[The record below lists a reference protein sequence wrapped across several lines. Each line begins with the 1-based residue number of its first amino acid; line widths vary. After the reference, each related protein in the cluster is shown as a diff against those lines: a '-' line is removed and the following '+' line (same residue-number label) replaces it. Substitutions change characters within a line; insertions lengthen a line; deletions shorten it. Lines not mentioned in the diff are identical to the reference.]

1 MYGTYPDGQKTIT
14 AQEAK
19 ILTDGQLAQPAAWRA
34 PELAIVVPTLNE
46 RPNIVPLLERLRN
59 TLTGVMYEVVF
70 VDDDSSDGTSEAIRE
85 ISQMVPNVRVVQ
97 RIGRRGLASACIE
110 GMLATSAPYL
120 AVMDGDLQ
128 HDESVLPRMWEK
140 IRSGQ
145 YDLVIGSRNVV
156 GGSMGEFS
164 RARVA
169 LSNLGLRVSRLVS
182 KHDLS
187 DPMSGF
193 FVLTREFLNR
203 VVRRTTGVGF
213 KILLDLVASS
223 PTPVRIAEVPFTF
236 RNRLQGESKLDINV
250 GLEYLYLVADKLI
263 GRWLP
268 IRFILFCLVGTVGV
282 GLHLGVLYLLYRVLG
297 ASFGV
302 ALLIA
307 IGIAMIV
314 NFTIN
319 NATTYRDQRRR
330 GWGFLSGLFFFILA
344 CSVGSLCN
352 YAIAQTLLSRG
363 VWWLLAGFCGLAVG
377 SVWNFAVSSVLTWR
391 VRNRN

>member
-282 GLHLGVLYLLYRVLG
+282 CLHL
-297 ASFGV
+297 
-302 ALLIA
+302 
-307 IGIAMIV
+307 
-314 NFTIN
+314 
-319 NATTYRDQRRR
+319 
-330 GWGFLSGLFFFILA
+330 
-344 CSVGSLCN
+344 
-352 YAIAQTLLSRG
+352 
-363 VWWLLAGFCGLAVG
+363 
-377 SVWNFAVSSVLTWR
+377 
-391 VRNRN
+391 